1 MRHAFHLA
9 YRIITWQEEKTSS
22 RGQGEVI
29 PIYHF
34 PNINLPL
41 VLFPV
46 HPYYSHR
53 FPAGLPSQIIPF
65 WHPDCSHSSLL
76 FLHLNSTFVCL
87 HILWLIISVTLSSPL
102 LHRCPCPCNNSDPAL
117 NAPFRQ
123 FSFYC
128 CGISRGSLTLR
139 DYLLLQTLFS
149 KPQYLSKRGEIAQS
163 PTQPLQSRWGAD
175 PVQMKLW
182 RRQLPTPNG

>member
-9 YRIITWQEEKTSS
+9 YRTITWQEEKTSS
-22 RGQGEVI
+22 RGQGKVI

-76 FLHLNSTFVCL
+76 FLHFNSTFVCL
-87 HILWLIISVTLSSPL
+87 HILWLVISVTLSSL
-102 LHRCPCPCNNSDPAL
+102 LHRCPCPCNNSDPAP

-128 CGISRGSLTLR
+128 CGISRGSLTLKER
-139 DYLLLQTLFS
+139 LSPATSSVLQTTIVVKERRNCTKSHSAPSVQVRSRPSADETLE
-149 KPQYLSKRGEIAQS
+149 KIA
-163 PTQPLQSRWGAD
+163 AD
-175 PVQMKLW
+175 P
-182 RRQLPTPNG
+182 